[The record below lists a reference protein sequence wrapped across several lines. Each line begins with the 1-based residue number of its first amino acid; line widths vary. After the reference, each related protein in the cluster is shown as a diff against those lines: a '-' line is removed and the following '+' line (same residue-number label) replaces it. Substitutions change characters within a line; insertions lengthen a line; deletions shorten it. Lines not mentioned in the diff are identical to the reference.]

1 MAHYAF
7 LNSSNVVTEVI
18 AGKDETDTSQ
28 DWETY
33 YGNLRGQPCKRT
45 SYNTRANVHKLGGTP
60 FRKNYAGIG
69 YVYIESKD
77 GFAPP
82 RPYDSWQL
90 NDTTL
95 TWEPPVAMP
104 TTSLEVNESWMWN
117 ESTTSWDKVAEG
129 VNDG

>member
-18 AGKDETDTSQ
+18 VGKDETDTSQ
-28 DWETY
+28 DWESY
-33 YGNLRGQPCKRT
+33 YGNFKGQACKRT
-45 SYNTRANVHKLGGTP
+45 SYNTVGNVHLLGGTP

-69 YVYIESKD
+69 YIYIESKD

-95 TWEPPVAMP
+95 LWEAPVSIP
-104 TTSLEVNESWMWN
+104 TGSLESNQYYLWN
-117 ESTTSWDKVAEG
+117 ESITNWEIKTYE
-129 VNDG
+129 